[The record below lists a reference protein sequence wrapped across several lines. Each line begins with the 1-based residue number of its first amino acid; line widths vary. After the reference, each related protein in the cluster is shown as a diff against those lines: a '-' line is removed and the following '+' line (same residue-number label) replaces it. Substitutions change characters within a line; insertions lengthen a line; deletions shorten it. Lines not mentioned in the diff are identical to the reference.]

1 MYYTSRLRL
10 RGAVCIAPESGSN
23 GCGIRKFFQG
33 QMNLP
38 VNPPDLRLAWHG
50 TPWIV
55 LAVAAFV
62 FLAPN
67 VDLATALQWHD
78 GQRLGQLLLL
88 GVVLLLLGAPHNL
101 RATANV
107 WICLRPWARWAWLM
121 ALALGLVS
129 SVLAALPRWALLEWG
144 LLCLL
149 LMGVFAVAAQR
160 RTCGEKLDG
169 WLVLL
174 FYAAATAYAVSSA
187 VVYMTMLLAGPAYGQ
202 AFNVLELYHGFSNV
216 RFFGYLQT
224 MLLPFLLLPAM
235 WWGTTLTRRIL
246 LWSVPIAW
254 WMLVIGSGS
263 RGTWVALLVGMIAV
277 LLFAGR
283 PGRYWVRWQL
293 AALVGGGVCYG
304 LFVLLLP
311 QWLAQPA
318 VYLHRSGEIMSLSL
332 REILWTEALQFSWQ
346 QPWLGIGPMHYAH
359 VAARVAA
366 HPHNAV
372 LQWLA
377 EWGIPAALLMTTLC
391 ATAGLVFAG
400 HVRRVVQAGTAN
412 RVLVQVPLLAALA
425 GAAAQSMVDG
435 ILVMPVS
442 QTLLV
447 LLCGWAMGLY
457 FEERRCTA
465 QGSVSVRWVM
475 AAVTL
480 AAAILVAWGVAPEIG
495 HIAEREQ
502 AYLTAHPPENPAL
515 PNLMPRFWTQGR
527 IE

>member
-1 MYYTSRLRL
+1 MDRS
-10 RGAVCIAPESGSN
+10 A
-23 GCGIRKFFQG
+23 
-33 QMNLP
+33 NLP
-38 VNPPDLRLAWHG
+38 GRIGWHNA
-50 TPWIV
+50 PWITV
-55 LAVAAFV
+55 CLAAFV

-67 VDLATALQWHD
+67 VDLASSLQWHD

-88 GVVLLLLGAPHNL
+88 AALLCLILRPAHWHGMTDAWSCLQPWTRRAWSVAFLLG
-101 RATANV
+101 
-107 WICLRPWARWAWLM
+107 
-121 ALALGLVS
+121 LGS
-129 SVLAALPRWALLEWG
+129 SVTAALPRWALLEWG
-144 LLCLL
+144 LQGLL
-149 LMGVFAVAAQR
+149 LMVVFAVAAQR
-160 RTCGEKLDG
+160 RTYGEKFDDG
-169 WLVLL
+169 LLLL
-174 FYAAATAYAVSSA
+174 FFATAAAYGVSSA
-187 VVYMTMLLAGPAYGQ
+187 TIYLTMLLAGPSFGQ
-202 AFNVLELYHGFSNV
+202 AFSVLELYHSFSNV

-235 WWGTTLTRRIL
+235 WWGTTQVRRML
-246 LWSVPIAW
+246 LWSVPLAW

-283 PGRYWVRWQL
+283 QGRSWMRWQL

-318 VYLHRSGEIMSLSL
+318 VYLHRTGEIMSLSL
-332 REILWTEALQFSWQ
+332 REVLWTEALQFVWQ

-359 VAARVAA
+359 VGARVAA

-377 EWGIPAALLMTTLC
+377 EWGVPAALLLTGLC
-391 ATAGLVFAG
+391 AMAGLAFAG
-400 HVRRVVQAGTAN
+400 HVRRMVQAEN
-412 RVLVQVPLLAALA
+412 VIRVPVQVALLAALA

-447 LLCGWAMGLY
+447 LLSGWAMGLY
-457 FEERRCTA
+457 LEERQCTA
-465 QGSVSVRWVM
+465 QSGLVGRVAI
-475 AAVTL
+475 AALTL
-480 AAAILVAWGVAPEIG
+480 AAAVAVVRGVAPELG

-502 AYLTAHPPENPAL
+502 AYLKAHPPENPAL

>member
-1 MYYTSRLRL
+1 MDRS
-10 RGAVCIAPESGSN
+10 A
-23 GCGIRKFFQG
+23 
-33 QMNLP
+33 NLP
-38 VNPPDLRLAWHG
+38 GRIRWQDA
-50 TPWIV
+50 PWITGC
-55 LAVAAFV
+55 LAAFV

-67 VDLATALQWHD
+67 VDLAPSLQWHD

-88 GVVLLLLGAPHNL
+88 AALLCLM
-101 RATANV
+101 
-107 WICLRPWARWAWLM
+107 LRPAQWRGITDAWSCLQPWTRWAWSVAFL
-121 ALALGLVS
+121 LGLGS
-129 SVLAALPRWALLEWG
+129 SVTAALPRWALLEWG
-144 LLCLL
+144 LQGLL
-149 LMGVFAVAAQR
+149 LMVVFAVAAQR
-160 RTCGEKLDG
+160 RTYGEQFDR
-169 WLVLL
+169 WLLLL
-174 FYAAATAYAVSSA
+174 FFATATAYGVSSA
-187 VVYMTMLLAGPAYGQ
+187 TIYLTMLLAGPSYEQ

-235 WWGTTLTRRIL
+235 WWGTTPVRRML
-246 LWSVPIAW
+246 LWSVPLLW
-254 WMLVIGSGS
+254 WMLAIGSGS

-283 PGRYWVRWQL
+283 QGRFWARWQL

-304 LFVLLLP
+304 LFVLLVP

-318 VYLHRSGEIMSLSL
+318 VYLHRTGEIMSLSL
-332 REILWTEALQFSWQ
+332 REVLWTEALQFAWQ
-346 QPWLGIGPMHYAH
+346 QPWLGIGPMHFAQT
-359 VAARVAA
+359 ASRIAA

-372 LQWLA
+372 LQWLV
-377 EWGIPAALLMTTLC
+377 EWGVPAALLLTGLC
-391 ATAGLVFAG
+391 AMAGLVFAG
-400 HVRRVVQAGTAN
+400 HVRRMVQTSTGN
-412 RVLVQVPLLAALA
+412 RVPVQVALLAALT

-457 FEERRCTA
+457 LEERGCVA
-465 QGSVSVRWVM
+465 QGGLVGRIVM

-480 AAAILVAWGVAPEIG
+480 IAAVVVIRGIAPEIG

-502 AYLTAHPPENPAL
+502 AYLATYPPENPAL

>member
-1 MYYTSRLRL
+1 
-10 RGAVCIAPESGSN
+10 
-23 GCGIRKFFQG
+23 
-33 QMNLP
+33 MNHS
-38 VNPPDLRLAWHG
+38 VNLPDLRRAWQG

-101 RATANV
+101 RATADA
-107 WICLRPWARWAWLM
+107 WSCLRPWVRWAWSM

-149 LMGVFAVAAQR
+149 LTGVFAVAAQR
-160 RTCGEKLDG
+160 RTGGEKLDG

-174 FYAAATAYAVSSA
+174 FYAAATAYTVSSA
-187 VVYMTMLLAGPAYGQ
+187 VIYMTMLLAGPAYGQ
-202 AFNVLELYHGFSNV
+202 AFNVLEMYHGFSNV

-283 PGRYWVRWQL
+283 PGRFWMRWQL
-293 AALVGGGVCYG
+293 AALVGGGVCYVF
-304 LFVLLLP
+304 FVLLVP

-318 VYLHRSGEIMSLSL
+318 VYLHRTGEIMSLSL
-332 REILWTEALQFSWQ
+332 RELLWTEALQFAWQ
-346 QPWLGIGPMHYAH
+346 QPWLGIGPMHYAQA
-359 VAARVAA
+359 AARVAA

-377 EWGIPAALLMTTLC
+377 EWGIPAALLLTALC
-391 ATAGLVFAG
+391 ATAGLAFAG
-400 HVRRVVQAGTAN
+400 HVRRVVQADGS
-412 RVLVQVPLLAALA
+412 RVPVQVALLAALA

-465 QGSVSVRWVM
+465 QGDIFGR
-475 AAVTL
+475 AAVAVVAL
-480 AAAILVAWGVAPEIG
+480 AAATLVARGVVPEIG
-495 HIAEREQ
+495 RIAEREQ
-502 AYLTAHPPENPAL
+502 AYLTAYPPENPAL